1 MKIYYYCYDYQN
13 YKLKCEEHNVL
24 EINDSC
30 VCFSDVRF
38 SDVMFEIG
46 SVNLF
51 LGYRSMF
58 TFKKLNKTQENK
70 LESQIETELLK
81 KIGVIR

>member
-1 MKIYYYCYDYQN
+1 MKAFFYSYDFQN
-13 YKLKCEEHNVL
+13 LKLNCQELKVSEVNNSYVY
-24 EINDSC
+24 
-30 VCFSDVRF
+30 FSD
-38 SDVMFEIG
+38 DYDFETNLF
-46 SVNLF
+46 NLF
-51 LGYRSMF
+51 LDGRVMF